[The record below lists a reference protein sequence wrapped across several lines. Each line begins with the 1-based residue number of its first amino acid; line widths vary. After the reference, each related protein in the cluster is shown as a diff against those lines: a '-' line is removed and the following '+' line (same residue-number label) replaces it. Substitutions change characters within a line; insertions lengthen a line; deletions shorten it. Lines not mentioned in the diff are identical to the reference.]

1 VSWNSVIRRYVGK
14 GRFFEATD
22 LFRRMK
28 EERTKPSE
36 LVTMV
41 SLLNACACLGALGQ
55 GEWIHDYIWKNNF
68 ALNAI
73 IVTAIIDGAP
83 SVDKAL
89 QVFESAP
96 KKALSCWNSLLLGL
110 AMNGRENEAVQLFSM
125 LESSNCKPD
134 HVSFLGVLTACNQG
148 GMVDR
153 ETDYFL
159 LMTKTIKIELSI
171 EHYSCMV
178 DVLDRAGLLEETE
191 ELIRSMPVNPG
202 AVIWGGLYSPLQ
214 EVRKN

>member
-1 VSWNSVIRRYVGK
+1 MVLRSTVSWNSVIRRYVGK

-55 GEWIHDYIWKNNF
+55 GEWIHDYIGKNNF

-83 SVDKAL
+83 SV
-89 QVFESAP
+89 
-96 KKALSCWNSLLLGL
+96 
-110 AMNGRENEAVQLFSM
+110 EA
-125 LESSNCKPD
+125 
-134 HVSFLGVLTACNQG
+134 
-148 GMVDR
+148 
-153 ETDYFL
+153 
-159 LMTKTIKIELSI
+159 
-171 EHYSCMV
+171 
-178 DVLDRAGLLEETE
+178 
-191 ELIRSMPVNPG
+191 LIRLSKCSRAPT
-202 AVIWGGLYSPLQ
+202 
-214 EVRKN
+214 RKHCYVGTPYF

>member
-1 VSWNSVIRRYVGK
+1 MVLRSTVSWNSVISRYVGK

-36 LVTMV
+36 LTMV

-55 GEWIHDYIWKNNF
+55 GEWIHDYIVKNNF

-73 IVTAIIDGAP
+73 VVTAIID
-83 SVDKAL
+83 
-89 QVFESAP
+89 
-96 KKALSCWNSLLLGL
+96 GL

-134 HVSFLGVLTACNQG
+134 HVSFLGVMTACDHG
-148 GMVDR
+148 
-153 ETDYFL
+153 
-159 LMTKTIKIELSI
+159 
-171 EHYSCMV
+171 
-178 DVLDRAGLLEETE
+178 DRAGLLEETE
-191 ELIRSMPVNPG
+191 ELIRSMPVNPEAMQQRFCLKEKQIDEEPG
-202 AVIWGGLYSPLQ
+202 CSSIEVNGEVHELVSGGRLHRPKKSTMNLMIWDGY
-214 EVRKN
+214 